1 MSNILKTNIK
11 LLGIGG
17 CGGNT
22 ISRIQPNL
30 EIKSISLNTD
40 VNALSLLKDTHTFAI
55 GPKLTNGQ
63 GAGGNPSIAEK
74 AIKESKIQVEELLR
88 DTDLLFIT
96 AGLGGGTGSGATPII
111 TQICKK
117 YKIPTIGVFTMPF
130 NFEGSKRSDLAKVAI
145 NKIKDYIETFVIID
159 NNHLLT
165 KENRNISIDKAFL
178 FKLHLYFY
186 DKFIGQCGNTM
197 GRRTCRAACLFKQAG
212 EDMARRSY

>member
-96 AGLGGGTGSGATPII
+96 A
-111 TQICKK
+111 
-117 YKIPTIGVFTMPF
+117 
-130 NFEGSKRSDLAKVAI
+130 
-145 NKIKDYIETFVIID
+145 
-159 NNHLLT
+159 
-165 KENRNISIDKAFL
+165 
-178 FKLHLYFY
+178 
-186 DKFIGQCGNTM
+186 
-197 GRRTCRAACLFKQAG
+197 
-212 EDMARRSY
+212 